1 MKVRTLLLIDANS
14 LLHRAYHAL
23 PPLTARDGSP
33 AGALYGVTKIMNK
46 ILREEKPEY
55 VAACFDRPEPTFR
68 SEEFKEYKAQRP
80 ETADEL
86 VSQLIA
92 AHDLFKALGVR
103 VFDQA
108 GFEAD
113 DCIATLAHRFGEEE
127 DLQTVILTG
136 DRDTLQLVRG
146 DRIVVRAPKKG
157 ISDTKIYDENAIREE
172 YGLSPQQIVDYKA
185 LSGDPSDNI
194 KGVPG
199 IGPKGAVALLSKYPT
214 VEDILAH
221 PEDPATAKVVSQREA
236 AEQSKRLVILRADAP
251 LEADALED
259 LAVKE
264 DDLDREAYFSR
275 LGFKSLTAGG
285 DGNGENGAAKS
296 KSPKKQALP
305 GPPQGTMF

>member
-1 MKVRTLLLIDANS
+1 MKTLLLIDANS

-33 AGALYGVTKIMNK
+33 AGALYGVAKIMNK

-68 SEEFKEYKAQRP
+68 DEEFAEYKAQRP
-80 ETADEL
+80 ETDGEL
-86 VSQLIA
+86 ITQLIA
-92 AHDLFKALGVR
+92 SHDLFRALGVR

-113 DCIATLAHRFGEEE
+113 DCIATLANRFAATE

-136 DRDTLQLVRG
+136 DRDTLQLVRD
-146 DRIVVRAPKKG
+146 DRVVVRAPKKG
-157 ISDTKIYDENAIREE
+157 ISETKIYDENTIREE

-194 KGVPG
+194 RGVPG
-199 IGPKGAVALLSKYPT
+199 VGPKTAIALISKYGS
-214 VEDILAH
+214 VEKILAH
-221 PEDPATAKVVSQREA
+221 PEDPATAKVASQRAA
-236 AEQSKRLVILRADAP
+236 AEQSKRLVTLRDDAP
-251 LEADALED
+251 LAADSLED
-259 LAVKE
+259 LAVRE
-264 DDLDREAYFSR
+264 DDLDREAYFSQ

-285 DGNGENGAAKS
+285 AGSGDNV
-296 KSPKKQALP
+296 KKAVPQD
-305 GPPQGTMF
+305 PPQGTMF

>member
-1 MKVRTLLLIDANS
+1 MKTLLLIDANS

-23 PPLTARDGSP
+23 PPLTAKDGSP

-68 SEEFKEYKAQRP
+68 SEEFKDYKAQRP

-86 VSQLIA
+86 ISQLIA

-103 VFDQA
+103 VFDKA

-113 DCIATLAHRFGEEE
+113 DCIATLTHLFGEEA

-146 DRIVVRAPKKG
+146 NRIVVRAPRKG
-157 ISDTKIYDENAIREE
+157 ISDAKIYDENAIREE
-172 YGLSPQQIVDYKA
+172 YKLSPQQIVDYKA

-199 IGPKGAVALLSKYPT
+199 VGPKGAVALLSKYAT

-221 PEDPATAKVVSQREA
+221 PEDPATAKVISQKEA
-236 AEQSKRLVILRADAP
+236 AEQSKRLVILRTDAP
-251 LEADALED
+251 LEVSALED

-264 DDLDREAYFSR
+264 DDLDREAYFSK

-285 DGNGENGAAKS
+285 DSNGENGTMRP
-296 KSPKKQALP
+296 KSPKKQTP
-305 GPPQGTMF
+305 QGPPQGTMF

>member
-1 MKVRTLLLIDANS
+1 MKTLLLIDANS

-23 PPLTARDGSP
+23 PPLTAKDGSP

-46 ILREEKPEY
+46 ILREERPEY

-68 SEEFKEYKAQRP
+68 DEEYKEYKGKRAP
-80 ETADEL
+80 TADEL
-86 VSQLIA
+86 ISQLIA
-92 AHDLFKALGVR
+92 AHDLFAALGVR
-103 VFDQA
+103 VFDKA

-113 DCIATLAHRFGEEE
+113 DCIATLAHRFEKEE

-146 DRIVVRAPKKG
+146 NRLVVRAPRKG
-157 ISDTKIYDENAIREE
+157 ISDAKIYDEAAIKEE
-172 YGLSPQQIVDYKA
+172 YGLTPQQIVDYKA

-199 IGPKGAVALLSKYPT
+199 IGPKGAVALLSKYAT

-221 PEDPATAKVVSQREA
+221 PEDPATAKVVNQREA
-236 AEQSKRLVILRADAP
+236 AEQSKRLVILRTDAP
-251 LEADALED
+251 LDVSALED
-259 LAVKE
+259 LSVRE
-264 DDLDREAYFSR
+264 DDLDREAYFSK

-285 DGNGENGAAKS
+285 EAESADKKA
-296 KSPKKQALP
+296 KQAKKEVVK